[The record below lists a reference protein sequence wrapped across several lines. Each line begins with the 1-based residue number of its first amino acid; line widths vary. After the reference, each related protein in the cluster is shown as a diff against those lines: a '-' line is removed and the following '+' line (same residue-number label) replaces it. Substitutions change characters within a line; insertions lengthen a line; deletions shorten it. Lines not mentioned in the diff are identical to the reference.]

1 MVKEAANRIWL
12 RRTVAFEG
20 SGSDALD

>member
-20 SGSDALD
+20 SGSDALN